1 MKRDMEEQKRD
12 IETAQYLQLQNV
24 HQKFFETFQAL
35 RAIKPGDEIALGRWR
50 GGLKQRGDRIV
61 EIVE

>member
-50 GGLKQRGDRIV
+50 GGSRRKFDCTV

>member
-35 RAIKPGDEIALGRWR
+35 RAIKPGDEIALGR
-50 GGLKQRGDRIV
+50 
-61 EIVE
+61 